1 MFQNLPA
8 LFLVFLAGMAVA
20 VQTLI
25 NGLLA
30 QTSGNGIFAAAVSF
44 LVGTLALAVIL
55 FSSQSLPSP
64 ASLRA
69 VPWWM
74 WTGGLLGA
82 FYVWAALTNVHKIGA
97 LSLVAALIAGQL
109 AAALVLDAAGA
120 MGLSAN
126 PVTWQRLLAVFLVGA
141 GVLFSRF

>member
-20 VQTLI
+20 VQTPI

-30 QTSGNGIFAAAVSF
+30 QAGGNGIFAATVSF
-44 LVGTLALAVIL
+44 LVGTIALALIL
-55 FSSQSLPSP
+55 FSNYGLPST
-64 ASLRA
+64 ATLRTI
-69 VPWWM
+69 PWWM

-109 AAALVLDAAGA
+109 TAALALDASGA
-120 MGLSAN
+120 FGLGVNSIN
-126 PVTWQRLLAVFLVGA
+126 WQRILAVFLVAA
-141 GVLFSRF
+141 GVLLSRI